1 MSALPKGSLVLVTGA
16 NGWIAS
22 HIVDQLLQAGFNVR
36 GTSRD
41 ASKAEWLTEYT
52 TEKYGSGRYEI
63 AVVPD
68 MSVEGAFDDAVKGEI
83 DHFLLR

>member
-22 HIVDQLLQAGFNVR
+22 HVVDQLIQAGYNVR
-36 GTSRD
+36 GTSRES
-41 ASKAEWLTEYT
+41 SKAEWLQDYVTG
-52 TEKYGSGRYEI
+52 KYGSGKFEV

-68 MSVEGAFDDAVKGEI
+68 MSVEGAFDDAVKG
-83 DHFLLR
+83 

>member
-1 MSALPKGSLVLVTGA
+1 MSALPQGSPVLVTGA

-22 HIVDQLLQAGFNVR
+22 HVVDQLLQAGFTVR

-41 ASKAEWLTEYT
+41 ASKAEWLQDYVA
-52 TEKYGSGRYEI
+52 EKYGSGKFEV

-68 MSVEGAFDDAVKGEI
+68 MSVEGAFDDAVKGQY
-83 DHFLLR
+83 LLRC

>member
-22 HIVDQLLQAGFNVR
+22 HVVDQLLQAGFNVR

-41 ASKAEWLTEYT
+41 ASKAEWLQDYVAET
-52 TEKYGSGRYEI
+52 YGTQRFEV

-68 MSVEGAFDDAVKGEI
+68 MSVEGAFDDAVKG
-83 DHFLLR
+83 